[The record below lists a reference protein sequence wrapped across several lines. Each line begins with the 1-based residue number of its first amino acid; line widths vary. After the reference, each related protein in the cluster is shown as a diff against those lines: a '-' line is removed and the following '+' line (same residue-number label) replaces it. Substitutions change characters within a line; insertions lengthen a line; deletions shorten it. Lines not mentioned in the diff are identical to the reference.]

1 MRILL
6 VEDDQRLVDL
16 IAKRLRGEGHSVE
29 TRANGVDGLEAAA
42 SGPFHLAVI
51 DVMLPGLDGMSLT
64 RQLRER
70 GIRLPVLMLTAR
82 DTVEDRVSGLRN
94 GADDYLVKP
103 FAFAEL
109 LARMDALARRTE
121 LPTADQVLAVGVL
134 ALDPRSR
141 RASLRGDELELTATE
156 FDLLQCLLRNP
167 GRVLTRSE
175 LRRSVW
181 GYTFEAQT
189 KIVDLYVHYLRRK
202 LGDDADLIRTVR
214 GVGYAVGP

>member
-6 VEDDQRLVDL
+6 VEDDQRLADL
-16 IAKRLRGEGHSVE
+16 IARRLRGEGHSVE

-42 SGPFHLAVI
+42 SGPFDLAVI

-109 LARMDALARRTE
+109 LARIDALARRIE
-121 LPTADQVLAVGVL
+121 LPTAGQVLAVGVL

-156 FDLLQCLLRNP
+156 FDLLECLLRNS

-214 GVGYAVGP
+214 GVGYAVGR